1 MTPFQENPAKVLL
14 YWLCMIRVS
23 KNKCSSKSVMII
35 TSAKARPSDCTI
47 LASHAN
53 DIKHN
58 EERIHTAVLQQCVK
72 RDRWVER
79 GIYADFSCWVETRWR
94 ETTMKLVS
102 IKFKTWEIKAVL
114 LTKIFEGSLLL
125 VLFR

>member
-1 MTPFQENPAKVLL
+1 MLDK
-14 YWLCMIRVS
+14 
-23 KNKCSSKSVMII
+23 KSIMII

-58 EERIHTAVLQQCVK
+58 EERIHTAALQQGVK
-72 RDRWVER
+72 RNRWAER

-94 ETTMKLVS
+94 ETTVKLVS
-102 IKFKTWEIKAVL
+102 IKFETWGIKAEG
-114 LTKIFEGSLLL
+114 LTKIFE
-125 VLFR
+125 